1 VLVVLRGGV
10 GLTTTRS
17 CAATPLASM
26 AQRRRTAIR
35 SIPWRCTIW
44 VSPTSVRR
52 ARRVGGEPAADR
64 DAELHER
71 MGEFEK
77 ATGLPST
84 CARRLS
90 SCSRLPLI
98 RDQLIARELTPLL
111 LCFPGKLLPVSFD
124 AIPIYR
130 RTPLTVQFANGAFS
144 RADRRPARE
153 RKTISV
159 RHARAHRTAGVQVPC
174 ARAAVSASLSIQ
186 YSVSGPS
193 ACARAAEQ
201 PRNVR

>member
-1 VLVVLRGGV
+1 MASRLQDRARLRRSLVL
-10 GLTTTRS
+10 
-17 CAATPLASM
+17 
-26 AQRRRTAIR
+26 AQRRGTAIR
-35 SIPWRCTIW
+35 SMPWRCTILGVVDVSQKGKKGREENPRLIVMPNCTSGW
-44 VSPTSVRR
+44 VSSRR
-52 ARRVGGEPAADR
+52 RPAC
-64 DAELHER
+64 L
-71 MGEFEK
+71 
-77 ATGLPST
+77 ST

-98 RDQLIARELTPLL
+98 RDQLIARELAPLL

-144 RADRRPARE
+144 RANRRPARE

-193 ACARAAEQ
+193 ACARAAEE